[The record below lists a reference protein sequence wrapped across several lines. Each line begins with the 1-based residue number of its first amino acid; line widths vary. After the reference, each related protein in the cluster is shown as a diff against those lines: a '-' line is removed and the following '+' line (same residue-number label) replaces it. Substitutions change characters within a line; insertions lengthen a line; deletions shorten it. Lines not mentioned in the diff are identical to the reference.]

1 MQGLKIGYALCGSF
15 CTVADSICQLKK
27 LKALGA
33 ELFPIMSEN
42 LYTTDTRFGKAK
54 DINKRITEICEKDII
69 HTIADAEPIGPKNM
83 FDVLIIAPC
92 TSNTAAKLALG
103 ITDTSVTMA
112 AKAHLRNKKPLVI
125 AIATNDA
132 LGASSKNIG
141 YLLNNKNIYFVPF
154 RQDDSIKKPN
164 SMIADFEKIPDTI
177 ALSRVGKQIQPIIT
191 APVI

>member
-1 MQGLKIGYALCGSF
+1 MKGLKIGYALCGSF
-15 CTVADSICQLKK
+15 CTIADSICQLKI
-27 LKALGA
+27 LNDLGA
-33 ELFPIMSEN
+33 DLFPIMSEN
-42 LYTTDTRFGKAK
+42 LYKTDTRFGKAE
-54 DINKRITEICEKDII
+54 DIKNKISSICNKDII

-112 AKAHLRNKKPLVI
+112 AKAHLRNKKPLII

-154 RQDDSIKKPN
+154 RQDDSNKKPN
-164 SMIADFEKIPDTI
+164 SMIANFEQIPDTI
-177 ALSRVGKQIQPIIT
+177 KLAINGKQIQPIIT

>member
-1 MQGLKIGYALCGSF
+1 MNGLKIGYALCGSF
-15 CTVADSICQLKK
+15 CTIADSICQLKI
-27 LKALGA
+27 LKERGA

-42 LYTTDTRFGKAK
+42 LFTTDTRFGRAI
-54 DINKRITEICEKDII
+54 DINKKISDICQRDII
-69 HTIADAEPIGPKNM
+69 HTIVDAEPIGPKRM

-103 ITDTSVTMA
+103 VTDTSVTMA
-112 AKAHLRNKKPLVI
+112 AKAHLRNKKPLII

-141 YLLNNKNIYFVPF
+141 HLLNYKNIFFVPF

-164 SMIADFEKIPDTI
+164 SMIADFEKIPQTI
-177 ALSRVGKQIQPIIT
+177 SQVMEGKQIQPIIT
-191 APVI
+191 APII